1 MWLTGRTAFSSC
13 PCADVGAGVDA
24 GGAGAGGVGA
34 DGAGGGAVP
43 ANSCTLT
50 GSCTPAGTR
59 SSSPRR

>member
-1 MWLTGRTAFSSC
+1 MRFTGRTAFSSR

-24 GGAGAGGVGA
+24 GGAGTGDV
-34 DGAGGGAVP
+34 GAGGGAVP
-43 ANSCTLT
+43 ANSCTST